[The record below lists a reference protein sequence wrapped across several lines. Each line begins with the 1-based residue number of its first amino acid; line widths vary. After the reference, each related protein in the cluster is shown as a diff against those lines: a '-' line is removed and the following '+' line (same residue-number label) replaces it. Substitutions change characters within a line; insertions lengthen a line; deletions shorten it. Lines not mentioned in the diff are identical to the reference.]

1 MTQARLCLARGFAA
15 WLCLALGEVL
25 SCTEAPPRTPS
36 WVHPTS
42 SQWQRAAASLDRL
55 RSEARFAYVASVRTS
70 LHEPKTGR
78 IVDGRGAVAVVPGQ
92 GMRMILVGAA
102 GATVLDAW
110 VTPTRWRVAVPPLEF
125 VRRGG
130 MQEPEDLPIGFWRW
144 WFLTPLEGTLFAAAM
159 TGADSH
165 MLLREGDAT
174 VELVVGICS
183 AGQRIAAAR
192 RVKGRTER
200 VDACRARALPASGD
214 SVHYVDETSGL
225 EVDVVVESAS
235 DRTASAAALR
245 DPDAQEGG
253 P

>member
-1 MTQARLCLARGFAA
+1 M
-15 WLCLALGEVL
+15 
-25 SCTEAPPRTPS
+25 SCKGSLPRTPS

-55 RSEARFAYVASVRTS
+55 RSEARAPYVASVRTS

-102 GATVLDAW
+102 GATLLDAW
-110 VTPTRWRVAVPPLEF
+110 VTPARWRVAVPPLEL

-130 MQEPEDLPIGFWRW
+130 MQEPDDLPIGFWRW

-159 TGADSH
+159 TGADSLL
-165 MLLREGDAT
+165 LLREGDAT
-174 VELVVGICS
+174 VELVVGTCS
-183 AGQRIAAAR
+183 AGQRLAAAR